1 MGVWTTNKLKSESKA
16 FKLLFFDKNKM
27 KTRTFFAIAVIIL
40 ALTFLISSASAVPNP
55 GHAAEEI
62 GAGTFDAGDY
72 VFPNNVSVTGN
83 ITSDWGLMKI
93 NWSRI
98 MNIPSEYLSQWYNH
112 TQTAYDLWNSAWSST
127 YNSSYLNKAG
137 DTMSGNLNMGGK
149 NMTNINY
156 LNPDAGDLR
165 IGGNVNMTSVNPT
178 FRMIDSD
185 GDVFQI
191 NVTNGFGTV
200 ITSSTGGISFG
211 SNALSTSGNVFVGQ
225 LIDAEGTDFFEPCSA
240 GQYTTDI
247 SNAGTLTC
255 SAPPG
260 TNDAHTHKAQNITA
274 GTFGSGNFAFQNN
287 LTVNNTD
294 LVVNANLGR
303 VGIGTANPSYLFDVR
318 GAMPAN
324 YLNAT
329 PTFYALGGQGGA
341 CAAGNGNGG
350 FSSSLLLEGGFQC
363 KTGDIGGQ
371 GGTVVLKSGSGG
383 GAAGGGGKGGSINLT
398 AGVGSGNNPG
408 ANINLITESGGN
420 GVYGNVI
427 MAPNGGKVGIG
438 TSTPLQALTV
448 VGTIAGD
455 IVATNITSGT
465 LAFARLPTLTN
476 THTHGAANTTFVG
489 GRQYRSVVYQLA
501 NGGGQIIFDTENYD
515 VGYGN
520 NNFANSNFTT
530 PIAGYYTCHA
540 CLYLAACADQMMLCA
555 TITDVTGAWIG
566 LATQCLRDSGA
577 GSFQVCTSTTYYL
590 AASRKI
596 GLQYWTNC
604 GAQNTASGPDTVF
617 MDCSLMGT

>member
-178 FRMIDSD
+178 FRMIDSN
-185 GDVFQI
+185 GEIFQI
-191 NVTNGFGTV
+191 NVTNDVGTV
-200 ITSSTGGISFG
+200 ITASTGAIYFG
-211 SNALSTSGNVFVGQ
+211 SNTLATTGNLFAGGLVDTDTSP
-225 LIDAEGTDFFEPCSA
+225 FFEPCST
-240 GQYTTDI
+240 GQYSSDI

-255 SAPPG
+255 SAPSG
-260 TNDAHTHKAQNITA
+260 TNDAHTHNAANITA
-274 GTFGSGNFAFQNN
+274 GTFGSGDFVFPANLNLSGKLVSSGDIESRGTGGYG
-287 LTVNNTD
+287 LTVRNATGSLKSLISQAASNYGWVELYNATNTATVRLYAAGD
-294 LVVNANLGR
+294 SYLLGGKL
-303 VGIGTANPSYLFDVR
+303 GIGTATPS
-318 GAMPAN
+318 
-324 YLNAT
+324 
-329 PTFYALGGQGGA
+329 
-341 CAAGNGNGG
+341 
-350 FSSSLLLEGGFQC
+350 
-363 KTGDIGGQ
+363 
-371 GGTVVLKSGSGG
+371 
-383 GAAGGGGKGGSINLT
+383 
-398 AGVGSGNNPG
+398 
-408 ANINLITESGGN
+408 
-420 GVYGNVI
+420 
-427 MAPNGGKVGIG
+427 
-438 TSTPLQALTV
+438 QALTV
-448 VGTIAGD
+448 AGTIAGSID
-455 IVATNITSGT
+455 ATNITSGT

-489 GRQYRSVVYQLA
+489 GRQYRNVAYQLA

-555 TITDVTGAWIG
+555 TITDMTGAWIG